1 MVRNFLQRIK
11 ASLGFGSGGP
21 NQLRLANGGYSA
33 QRPLLGNYAQPLDK
47 NIDVSEWRT
56 IVNASQKL
64 FWNFGPAQGALQE
77 KSTYVVGRSWLPRF
91 EGEDKEWGRAA
102 TDWLVSQF
110 YGVSHVNGMDF
121 QTALYLDSL
130 SVDRDGDVFCL
141 YTEARDGYP
150 QFQQIPW
157 HAVGSRDNKPTV
169 EAGAFRGYR
178 QHNGVIVNEYGR
190 PIGFRV
196 LGRTPEEDRDISARN
211 MDFLREPVAPDQTR
225 GLPAFTSAILDL
237 RDLMTMQDYVR
248 QAAKLAAAIGLIE
261 HNELGV
267 ADMSDPVMQL
277 QRPGPTQQGLVG
289 EEIFGGTVRYFRAN
303 SGAKLEQ
310 LKSEVPSEA
319 TNSLMERLLR
329 NALHGAGLPYEFFW
343 DASKLGGA
351 SVRAMVAKVNRTVQ
365 DRQDLLRPAARRRV
379 GYAVS
384 KAVKLGILPPYRGTD
399 LGGSLKWGFTT
410 PPTVTVDAGYA
421 NADAREAYKLG
432 MRTLTEILAEGG
444 RTLGDH
450 LDEREREE
458 IEIRTRMERSG
469 LPESAFRVISG
480 VPMAAA
486 PAPVLTETPAL

>member
-1 MVRNFLQRIK
+1 MLGKLFKKLQS
-11 ASLGFGSGGP
+11 SLGFGGLGG
-21 NQLRLANGGYSA
+21 NQLRLVTEGNVY
-33 QRPLLGNYAQPLDK
+33 RPYLGNYATTFDK
-47 NIDVSEWRT
+47 AITVAEWRT

-64 FWNFGPAQGALQE
+64 FWNFGPCQGALQE

-91 EGEDKEWGRAA
+91 EGEDKEWGKLA
-102 TDWLVSQF
+102 TDWLISQF
-110 YGVSHVNGMDF
+110 YAVSHVNGVDF

-130 SVDRDGDVFCL
+130 SVDRDGDVFTL
-141 YTEARDGYP
+141 YTESRDGYP

-157 HAVGSRDNKPTV
+157 HAVGNRENRDVV
-169 EAGAFRGYR
+169 EGGPFRGLR
-178 QHNGVIVNEYGR
+178 IQNGIILNQYGR
-190 PIGFRV
+190 PVGFRV
-196 LGRTPEEDRDISARN
+196 LGREASEDRDISARN

-237 RDLMTMQDYVR
+237 RDLMTVQDYVR

-261 HNELGV
+261 HNEMGV
-267 ADMSDPVMQL
+267 ADMMDPAMQL
-277 QRPGPTQQGLVG
+277 QKNGPTNTGLVG
-289 EEIFGGTVRYFRAN
+289 EEVFGGTVRYFRAN
-303 SGAKLEQ
+303 SGSKLEQ

-351 SVRAMVAKVNRTVQ
+351 SVRAMVSKVNRTVA
-365 DRQDLLRPAARRRV
+365 DRQDLMRPLARRRV

-384 KAVKLGILPPYRGTD
+384 KAIKLGLLPAYRGTD
-399 LGGSLKWGFTT
+399 LGGSLRWSFTT
-410 PPTVTVDAGYA
+410 PPQITGDAGYA
-421 NADAREAYKLG
+421 NSDAREAYKLG

-444 RTLGDH
+444 RTLTDH

-469 LPESAFRVISG
+469 LPESAFRNIPG
-480 VPMAAA
+480 VQPQ
-486 PAPVLTETPAL
+486 PAPETTNP

>member
-1 MVRNFLQRIK
+1 MIKDFLNRIK
-11 ASLGFGSGGP
+11 SSLGFGGGQP
-21 NQLRLANGGYSA
+21 NQLRLANGGYWA
-33 QRPLLGNYAQPLDK
+33 LRPQLGNYAQPLDK
-47 NIDVSEWRT
+47 NINVGEWRT

-91 EGEDKEWGRAA
+91 EGEDKEWGRLA
-102 TDWLVSQF
+102 TDWLIGQF

-157 HAVGSRDNKPTV
+157 HAVGARDLDDVVKEGPYR
-169 EAGAFRGYR
+169 GFRM
-178 QHNGVIVNEYGR
+178 HNGVIVNEYGR
-190 PIGFRV
+190 PIAFRI
-196 LGRTPEEDRDISARN
+196 LGRTPDEDRDVSARN
-211 MDFLREPVAPDQTR
+211 IDFLREPVAPDQTR

-261 HNELGV
+261 HNEAGM
-267 ADMSDPVMQL
+267 ADLSDPAYAL
-277 QRPGPTQQGLVG
+277 QRTGPSQQGIVG

-351 SVRAMVAKVNRTVQ
+351 SVRAMVAKVNRTVA
-365 DRQDLLRPAARRRV
+365 DRQDLIRPAARRRV

-384 KAVKLGILPPYRGTD
+384 KAIKLGILPPYRGSD
-399 LGGSLKWGFTT
+399 LGGSLKWSFTT
-410 PPTVTVDAGYA
+410 PPQITVDAGYA

-444 RTLGDH
+444 RTLTDH

-458 IEIRTRMERSG
+458 IEIRTRMDRSG
-469 LPESAFRVISG
+469 LPESAFRVIPG
-480 VPMAAA
+480 TTPQ
-486 PAPVLTETPAL
+486 PAPDTSAP

>member
-1 MVRNFLQRIK
+1 MIKDFLNRIK
-11 ASLGFGSGGP
+11 SSLGFGLGRP
-21 NQLRLANGGYSA
+21 DQLRLANGGYWGT
-33 QRPLLGNYAQPLDK
+33 RPQIGNYAQPLDK
-47 NIDVSEWRT
+47 NINVGEWRT

-91 EGEDKEWGRAA
+91 EGEDKEWGRIA
-102 TDWLVSQF
+102 TEWLIGQF

-141 YTEARDGYP
+141 YTESRDGYP

-157 HAVGSRDNKPTV
+157 HAVGARDLDDVVKEGPY
-169 EAGAFRGYR
+169 RGLR
-178 QHNGVIVNEYGR
+178 MHNGVILNEYGR
-190 PIGFRV
+190 PVAFRI
-196 LGRTPEEDRDISARN
+196 LGRTPAEDRDISARN
-211 MDFLREPVAPDQTR
+211 MDFIREPVAPDQTR

-261 HNELGV
+261 HNEAGM
-267 ADMSDPVMQL
+267 ADMADPAYAL
-277 QRPGPTQQGLVG
+277 QRTGPSQQGIVG

-351 SVRAMVAKVNRTVQ
+351 SVRAMVAKVNRTVA
-365 DRQDLLRPAARRRV
+365 DRQDLIRPAAKRRV

-384 KAVKLGILPPYRGTD
+384 KAIKLGILPQYRGND
-399 LGGSLKWGFTT
+399 LGGSLKWSFTT
-410 PPTVTVDAGYA
+410 PPQVTVDAGYA

-444 RTLGDH
+444 RTLTDH

-458 IEIRTRMERSG
+458 VEIRTRMERSG
-469 LPESAFRVISG
+469 LPESAFRVIPG
-480 VPMAAA
+480 VTPQQM
-486 PAPVLTETPAL
+486 PETTIPT

>member
-1 MVRNFLQRIK
+1 
-11 ASLGFGSGGP
+11 
-21 NQLRLANGGYSA
+21 
-33 QRPLLGNYAQPLDK
+33 
-47 NIDVSEWRT
+47 
-56 IVNASQKL
+56 
-64 FWNFGPAQGALQE
+64 
-77 KSTYVVGRSWLPRF
+77 
-91 EGEDKEWGRAA
+91 
-102 TDWLVSQF
+102 
-110 YGVSHVNGMDF
+110 
-121 QTALYLDSL
+121 
-130 SVDRDGDVFCL
+130 
-141 YTEARDGYP
+141 
-150 QFQQIPW
+150 
-157 HAVGSRDNKPTV
+157 
-169 EAGAFRGYR
+169 
-178 QHNGVIVNEYGR
+178 
-190 PIGFRV
+190 
-196 LGRTPEEDRDISARN
+196 
-211 MDFLREPVAPDQTR
+211 
-225 GLPAFTSAILDL
+225 
-237 RDLMTMQDYVR
+237 
-248 QAAKLAAAIGLIE
+248 
-261 HNELGV
+261 
-267 ADMSDPVMQL
+267 
-277 QRPGPTQQGLVG
+277 
-289 EEIFGGTVRYFRAN
+289 VRYFRAN

-351 SVRAMVAKVNRTVQ
+351 SVRAMVAKVNRTVS

-469 LPESAFRVISG
+469 LPESAFRVIPG
-480 VPMAAA
+480 VPIAAA
-486 PAPVLTETPAL
+486 PAPAPTETPAL

>member
-1 MVRNFLQRIK
+1 MLGKLFKKLQS
-11 ASLGFGSGGP
+11 SLGFGGLGG
-21 NQLRLANGGYSA
+21 NQLRLVNAGNVY
-33 QRPLLGNYAQPLDK
+33 RPYLGNYATTFDK
-47 NIDVSEWRT
+47 AITVAEWRT

-64 FWNFGPAQGALQE
+64 FWNFGPCQGALQE

-91 EGEDKEWGRAA
+91 EGEDKEWGKLA
-102 TDWLVSQF
+102 TDWLISQ
-110 YGVSHVNGMDF
+110 YYAVSHVNGVDF

-130 SVDRDGDVFCL
+130 SVDRDGDVFTL
-141 YTEARDGYP
+141 YTESRDGYP

-157 HAVGSRDNKPTV
+157 HAVGNRENRDVV
-169 EAGAFRGYR
+169 EGGPFRGLR
-178 QHNGVIVNEYGR
+178 IQNGIILNQYGR

-196 LGRTPEEDRDISARN
+196 LGREASEDRDISARN

-237 RDLMTMQDYVR
+237 RDLMTVQDYVR

-261 HNELGV
+261 HNEMGV
-267 ADMSDPVMQL
+267 ADMMDPAMQL
-277 QRPGPTQQGLVG
+277 QKNGPTNTGLVG
-289 EEIFGGTVRYFRAN
+289 EEVFGGTVRYFRAN
-303 SGAKLEQ
+303 SGSKLEQ

-351 SVRAMVAKVNRTVQ
+351 SVRAMVSKVNRTVA
-365 DRQDLLRPAARRRV
+365 DRQDLMRPLARRRV

-384 KAVKLGILPPYRGTD
+384 KAIKLGLLPAYRGTD
-399 LGGSLKWGFTT
+399 LGGSLRWSFTT
-410 PPTVTVDAGYA
+410 PPQITVDAGYA
-421 NADAREAYKLG
+421 NSDAREAYKLG

-444 RTLGDH
+444 RTLADH

-469 LPESAFRVISG
+469 LPESAFRNIPG
-480 VPMAAA
+480 VQPQ
-486 PAPVLTETPAL
+486 PAPETTNP

>member
-1 MVRNFLQRIK
+1 MIKDFLNRIK
-11 ASLGFGSGGP
+11 SSLGFGLGRP
-21 NQLRLANGGYSA
+21 DQLRLANGGYWGM
-33 QRPLLGNYAQPLDK
+33 RPQIGNYAQPLDK
-47 NIDVSEWRT
+47 NINVGEWRT

-91 EGEDKEWGRAA
+91 EGEDKEWGRIA
-102 TDWLVSQF
+102 TEWLIGQF

-141 YTEARDGYP
+141 YTESRDGYP

-157 HAVGSRDNKPTV
+157 HAVGARDLDDVVKEGPY
-169 EAGAFRGYR
+169 RGLR
-178 QHNGVIVNEYGR
+178 MHNGVILNEYGR
-190 PIGFRV
+190 PVAFRI
-196 LGRTPEEDRDISARN
+196 LGRTPAEDRDISARN
-211 MDFLREPVAPDQTR
+211 MDFIREPVAPDQTR

-261 HNELGV
+261 HNEAGM
-267 ADMSDPVMQL
+267 ADMADPAYAL
-277 QRPGPTQQGLVG
+277 QRTGPSQQGIVG

-351 SVRAMVAKVNRTVQ
+351 SVRAMVAKVNRTVA
-365 DRQDLLRPAARRRV
+365 DRQDLIRPAAKRRV

-384 KAVKLGILPPYRGTD
+384 KAIKLGILPQYRGAD
-399 LGGSLKWGFTT
+399 LGGSLKWSFTT
-410 PPTVTVDAGYA
+410 PPQVTVDAGYA

-444 RTLGDH
+444 RTLTDH

-458 IEIRTRMERSG
+458 VEIRTRMERSG
-469 LPESAFRVISG
+469 LPESAFRVIPG
-480 VPMAAA
+480 VTLQQMPESTI
-486 PAPVLTETPAL
+486 PT

>member
-1 MVRNFLQRIK
+1 MLKGISNWLK
-11 ASLGFGSGGP
+11 STFGLSGQP
-21 NQLRLANGGYSA
+21 NQLRLVNGGYYA
-33 QRPLLGNYAQPLDK
+33 QRPFLGNYAQSMDK
-47 NIDVSEWRT
+47 NVTTSEWRT

-91 EGEDKEWGRAA
+91 EGEDKEWGKVA

-110 YGVSHVNGMDF
+110 YGVSHVNGIDF
-121 QTALYLDSL
+121 QTGLYLDSL
-130 SVDRDGDVFCL
+130 SVDRDGDVFTL

-157 HAVGSRDNKPTV
+157 HAVGSRDGKDLIEQGPY
-169 EAGAFRGYR
+169 RGLR
-178 QHNGVIVNEYGR
+178 QVNGVILNEYGR
-190 PIGFRV
+190 PVAFRV

-211 MDFLREPVAPDQTR
+211 MDFLREPHAPDQTR

-237 RDLMTMQDYVR
+237 RDLMTVQDYVR

-261 HNELGV
+261 HNEAGV
-267 ADMSDPVMQL
+267 ADLGDPAYAL
-277 QRPGPTQQGLVG
+277 QKTGPTNQGLVG
-289 EEIFGGTVRYFRAN
+289 EEVFGGTVRYFRAN

-310 LKSEVPSEA
+310 LKSEIPSEA

-351 SVRAMVAKVNRTVQ
+351 SVRAMVAKVNRTVA
-365 DRQDLLRPAARRRV
+365 DRQDLIRPVARRRI

-384 KAVKLGILPPYRGTD
+384 KAIKLGVLPEYRGPD
-399 LGGSLKWGFTT
+399 LGGSLRWGFTT
-410 PPTVTVDAGYA
+410 PPQITVDAGYA
-421 NADAREAYKLG
+421 NSDAREAYKLG

-469 LPESAFRVISG
+469 LPESAFRVIPG
-480 VPMAAA
+480 APQPQPEPAAA
-486 PAPVLTETPAL
+486 P

>member
-1 MVRNFLQRIK
+1 MIKDFLNRIK
-11 ASLGFGSGGP
+11 SSLGFGLGRP
-21 NQLRLANGGYSA
+21 DQLRLANGGYWGM
-33 QRPLLGNYAQPLDK
+33 RPQIGNYAQPLDK
-47 NIDVSEWRT
+47 NINVGEWRT

-91 EGEDKEWGRAA
+91 EGEDKEWGRIA
-102 TDWLVSQF
+102 TEWLIGQF

-141 YTEARDGYP
+141 YTESRDGYP

-157 HAVGSRDNKPTV
+157 HAVGARDLDDVVKEGPY
-169 EAGAFRGYR
+169 RGLR
-178 QHNGVIVNEYGR
+178 MHNGVILNEYGR
-190 PIGFRV
+190 PVAFRI
-196 LGRTPEEDRDISARN
+196 LGRTPADDRDISARN
-211 MDFLREPVAPDQTR
+211 MDFIREPVAPDQTR

-261 HNELGV
+261 HNEAGM
-267 ADMSDPVMQL
+267 ADMADPAYAL
-277 QRPGPTQQGLVG
+277 QRTGPSQQGIVG

-351 SVRAMVAKVNRTVQ
+351 SVRAMVAKVNRTVA
-365 DRQDLLRPAARRRV
+365 DRQDLIRPAAKRRV

-384 KAVKLGILPPYRGTD
+384 KAIKLGILPQYRGAD
-399 LGGSLKWGFTT
+399 LGGSLKWSFTT
-410 PPTVTVDAGYA
+410 PPQVTVDAGYA

-444 RTLGDH
+444 RTLTDH

-458 IEIRTRMERSG
+458 VEIRTRMERSG
-469 LPESAFRVISG
+469 LPESAFRVIPG
-480 VPMAAA
+480 VTPQQM
-486 PAPVLTETPAL
+486 PETTIPT